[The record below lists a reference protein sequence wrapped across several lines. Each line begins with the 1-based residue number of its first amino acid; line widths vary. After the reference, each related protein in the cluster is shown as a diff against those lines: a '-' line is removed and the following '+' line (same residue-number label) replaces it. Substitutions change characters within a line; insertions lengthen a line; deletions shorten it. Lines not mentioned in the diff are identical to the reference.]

1 MASQEGGELSGP
13 SGPGAA
19 SAAGRAGAAADARAD
34 AAADA
39 RAGAAVGARAGAS
52 AAGLPAE
59 RSAPRRRAS
68 RLRLAALLLVAL
80 LPSFLKR
87 PCYRLLFGYR
97 IGRRVS
103 IGLTLLDAGE
113 CHIGDDVR
121 IGHLNAVVG
130 VGRLS
135 IGEHARVGHL
145 NVLRG
150 GDEIRLGRYS
160 EIIRLNE
167 INSIPDPE
175 VVNPI
180 EPVFVLGDGAVVTA
194 GHKIDF
200 TDRVEIGRRTILGG
214 RNSSLWTHNR
224 QRTRP
229 VLVGELSYIGSEI
242 RVAPG
247 GVIPSRCIVGIGSV
261 VTGRLEGEYLL
272 IGGVPAKPIKRL
284 SEEDRF
290 LIEHKTRADLPDDL

>member
-1 MASQEGGELSGP
+1 MATRSEEKTTPGDGEPSPAPQGG
-13 SGPGAA
+13 GAA
-19 SAAGRAGAAADARAD
+19 DVAP
-34 AAADA
+34 
-39 RAGAAVGARAGAS
+39 AVTAS
-52 AAGLPAE
+52 PRPRVPAPPRPRV
-59 RSAPRRRAS
+59 RSS
-68 RLRLAALLLVAL
+68 RFRLAALALVAL

-87 PCYRLLFGYR
+87 PVYRLCFGYR
-97 IGRRVS
+97 VGRRVS
-103 IGLTLLDAGE
+103 IGLTLLDARE
-113 CHIGDDVR
+113 CVIGDDVR

-130 VGRLS
+130 VGRLVV
-135 IGEHARVGHL
+135 GEHARVGHL

-180 EPVFVLGDGAVVTA
+180 DPVFVLGDGGVVTT

-229 VLVGELSYIGSEI
+229 VLVGELTYIGSEI

-261 VTGRLEGEYLL
+261 VTRALEGEYRL
-272 IGGVPAKPIKRL
+272 IAGVPARPIKEL

-290 LIEHKTRADLPDDL
+290 LIEHKTRADLPDDI